1 MGNTRIELRSRLKA
15 VAYCSHGLIVAIM
28 LLVSIDYRYW
38 MTVVYLYPVTLP
50 AALIAIITGFVS
62 IPTAILSLCLI
73 GFFFETPNGLPML
86 NAYVV
91 LWFIIVGY
99 RILRILISKPG

>member
-50 AALIAIITGFVS
+50 AALIAFITGFVS

-73 GFFFETPNGLPML
+73 GIFLAELHGSMVI
-86 NAYVV
+86 AYI
-91 LWFIIVGY
+91 LSWFIIVGY
-99 RILRILISKPG
+99 EIVRILISKRG

>member
-38 MTVVYLYPVTLP
+38 LTVVYLFPVTLP

-73 GFFFETPNGLPML
+73 GIFLAELHGSMVI
-86 NAYVV
+86 AYV
-91 LWFIIVGY
+91 LSWFIIVGY
-99 RILRILISKPG
+99 QIVRILISKRG